1 MKGQL
6 RTKSRN
12 DIQTKLATV
21 FGEEIQTLSTDH
33 QTILIDDLVTAFE
46 NRLAVLNRVHGDV

>member
-6 RTKSRN
+6 KTKSRKE
-12 DIQTKLATV
+12 IQTKMAAV
-21 FGEEIQTLSTDH
+21 FGEKIQTLSADH

-46 NRLAVLNRVHGDV
+46 NRLAVLNRVQGDV

>member
-12 DIQTKLATV
+12 DIQTKMATV
-21 FGEEIQTLSTDH
+21 FGEEIQTLSTDY

>member
-6 RTKSRN
+6 RTKSRKE
-12 DIQTKLATV
+12 IQTKMVTV
-21 FGEEIQTLSTDH
+21 FGEKLQTLSTDH

>member
-6 RTKSRN
+6 KTKSRKE
-12 DIQTKLATV
+12 IQTKMATV
-21 FGEEIQTLSTDH
+21 FNEKIQTLSAYH

-46 NRLAVLNRVHGDV
+46 NRLAVLNRVHGDL